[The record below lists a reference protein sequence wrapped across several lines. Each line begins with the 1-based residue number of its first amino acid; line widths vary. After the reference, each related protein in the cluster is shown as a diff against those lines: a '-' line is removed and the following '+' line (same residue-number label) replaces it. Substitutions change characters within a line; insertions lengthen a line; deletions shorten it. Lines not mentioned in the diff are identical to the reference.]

1 VSGMRDLVRATFVD
15 LAPRDHAESDARFRR
30 RRVVAAITLV
40 AGATLL
46 GFSLA
51 VRPGNPL
58 FYPMTLGVAVVW
70 VAGSLISGPLH
81 LGRITRRGELRRPIL
96 TPIAVGVVVGAVF
109 VGGAFAVRYVP
120 PLAGLADQVLDHAR
134 YGSIVLIAI
143 ITLVNGVAEEVF
155 FRGALFAA
163 IGRRHPVLI
172 STVIYGLATVA
183 TLNVMLVF
191 AAVLLGAVLGLERRA
206 SGGILGP
213 ILTHITWSMIMLF
226 ALPPVI
232 GAR

>member
-1 VSGMRDLVRATFVD
+1 MSALRDLVRATFVD
-15 LAPRDHAESDARFRR
+15 RVPRDHLQTDAQFRR
-30 RRVVAAITLV
+30 RRVASAVTLV

-58 FYPMTLGVAVVW
+58 FYPMTLGVAAVW
-70 VAGSLISGPLH
+70 VVGSLASGPLH
-81 LGRITRRGELRRPIL
+81 LGRITFRGVLRRPIL
-96 TPIAVGVVVGAVF
+96 TPIGVGVVVGAVF
-109 VGGAFAVRYVP
+109 VGGAFVVRYVP
-120 PLAGLADQVLDHAR
+120 SLAGLADQVLDHAR
-134 YGSIVLIAI
+134 YGSIVLITI

-163 IGRRHPVLI
+163 IGRRHPVVI

-183 TLNVMLVF
+183 TGNPILVF

-206 SGGILGP
+206 SGGILAP
-213 ILTHITWSMIMLF
+213 ILTHITWSMIMLY